1 VTKRVFISYRRHDT
15 AASAR
20 LLFDRLHNLV
30 LQAYLDVATIKGGE
44 DFEKSIESAIA
55 KSDVVLVLIGK
66 DWVKPEAPAG
76 RPRLAEE
83 TDYVRAEV
91 RTALARPVLVLPIL
105 VDGAKMPDPAVL
117 PEDVRAIT
125 TRNAVFLRHE
135 SFEDDT
141 ENIIAAVLGVER
153 ARRAWNRKRNIAR
166 SIASALVGLAIGTVA
181 TGVIALVHNAI
192 WSRPVSAS
200 IGTSA
205 TILLLIAC
213 PLLGIWGG
221 LKYMAGRQA
230 RLRR

>member
-117 PEDVRAIT
+117 PEDVRAI
-125 TRNAVFLRHE
+125 
-135 SFEDDT
+135 
-141 ENIIAAVLGVER
+141 IAAVLGVER